1 MMADVGRGGAA
12 VNLGLVDVVFL
23 GCGRDLG
30 FGRNNGKMGVT
41 SLVPRLRLQ

>member
-1 MMADVGRGGAA
+1 MADVERGGAA

-30 FGRNNGKMGVT
+30 FGRNCV
-41 SLVPRLRLQ
+41 LRALFPDYNCSEL